1 MRELGID
8 VTISDCNLSNA
19 RIPGSLQTIN
29 GFDMGKAKE
38 YQRDRPGLPVMVSEL
53 YTGYLEC
60 WGQAPVPAPA
70 EPLHRQLMEMLASR
84 VMYNYFMYHGGTN
97 FGFSASSSWK
107 TDDAFVTTCYYPN
120 GPLAEGGALNETYFA
135 AKAAD
140 QLAAQFQEF
149 FGQSAPVESPVRGEG
164 AIRVSALRSPRG
176 TMLFV
181 LPEPW
186 WKNLN
191 HVAILD
197 EEGCSPRMS
206 YLKRDPR
213 VPTTRLI
220 L

>member
-1 MRELGID
+1 MNRRAFTRLIGTGTAGVWALGRWGAGSLMAASTAPAPLTGSGMFL
-8 VTISDCNLSNA
+8 VRGKPGDCNLSNA

-53 YTGYLEC
+53 
-60 WGQAPVPAPA
+60 
-70 EPLHRQLMEMLASR
+70 
-84 VMYNYFMYHGGTN
+84 
-97 FGFSASSSWK
+97 
-107 TDDAFVTTCYYPN
+107 
-120 GPLAEGGALNETYFA
+120 
-135 AKAAD
+135 
-140 QLAAQFQEF
+140 
-149 FGQSAPVESPVRGEG
+149 VESPVRGEG